1 MDFIYRLIFLG
12 VLLSIIYT
20 LYIYQKQLEDETNKK
35 KVIQQPKKNIKK
47 DTLDEITK
55 ANTKANE
62 NTRILNDECSLFDN
76 SLTNVSTKLDSNDEL
91 TNSDDSEESNLS
103 SLLK

>member
-55 ANTKANE
+55 ANTKANA
-62 NTRILNDECSLFDN
+62 TTQILNDECSLFDN

-91 TNSDDSEESNLS
+91 SETDDSESNLS